1 MKKVLMVVGSLRQDS
16 FNRTVAQTI
25 ATQLEE
31 QGVTVNFAT
40 IADLPLMNQ
49 DFEFPV
55 PAAVQRFRD
64 QVQAA
69 DGLWIVTPEYNEM
82 IPGGLKNALDWLSRP
97 VTPGTFGSPEFLQ
110 GKPVMLTGAGGKK
123 AAKVGLSHLKT
134 LLIDL
139 HGSDAPGP
147 RGGVADPNPSL
158 HDGEVRP
165 ITGTTNGGRST
176 SCGVAL
182 RFRRN

>member
-1 MKKVLMVVGSLRQDS
+1 MQMKKVLMVVGSLRQDS

-134 LLIDL
+134 LLIFMGLTPQDPVVGL
-139 HGSDAPGP
+139 QIPTQAFMTGKFALSPEQQTAVGQQ
-147 RGGVADPNPSL
+147 VAAW
-158 HDGEVRP
+158 R
-165 ITGTTNGGRST
+165 
-176 SCGVAL
+176 
-182 RFRRN
+182 